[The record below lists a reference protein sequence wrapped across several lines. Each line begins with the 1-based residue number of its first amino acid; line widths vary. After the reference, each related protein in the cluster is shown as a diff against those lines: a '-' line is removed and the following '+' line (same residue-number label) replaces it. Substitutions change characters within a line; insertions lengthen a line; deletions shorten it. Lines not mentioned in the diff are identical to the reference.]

1 MHIIENHKSKCF
13 KLARCIAI
21 IIALLLNLAINL
33 QSQTQ
38 NKERETFKKLQGFD
52 KYMEKILKDWNAPGI
67 GVGIVVDDKLVFAK
81 GYGYRDYGKKLPF
94 TATTLCPIAS
104 NSKLFTTVAAGLLVE
119 EGKLTWDKP
128 VRESVPS
135 VRFFNDE
142 LNNTVTLRD
151 MLAHRTGITR
161 HDMIWYKADFTRQ
174 ELYERLKFLEPKEP
188 LRVTFLY
195 NNMMYA
201 AAGYIIELQSGKAW
215 EAFVKERIFT
225 PLEMNNTIYTIDDML
240 KQPDCGVPFTEKR
253 DTTEIYQIP
262 YYEEMAGV
270 APAGAIISNIQDMS
284 HWLIALMNEGKY
296 IGKQV
301 LPLNVL
307 KATLEP
313 AIALPNTLGE
323 TRGFWEVMNSAYG
336 MARWT
341 ASYRGYLLTYHGGD
355 IDGFHSQVSLMPQER
370 IGVIVFVIGDHC
382 ASLYNIVSYNVY
394 ERLLGID
401 QTPWSERWL
410 DIRLKGKKA
419 GKEARA
425 KAGAERIPD
434 TKPSHALTDYAGEYE
449 HPAYGILKIG
459 FTDGQLQF
467 DFHKIQFPMT
477 HFHYER
483 FDTPDDERYGKWSV
497 NFVTSPQGDVDKAV
511 MSLDEG
517 EVTFTRKPET
527 VDSKL
532 MQRLT
537 GTYETATGYKF
548 QVVFREVDSSLYLV
562 MPGQPDEKLIPYKGL
577 KFRMQQ
583 FSDLVFEF
591 VEENGQIKALKQRD
605 PSGEYV
611 FTRK

>member
-1 MHIIENHKSKCF
+1 MRTIKNHKSILYKV
-13 KLARCIAI
+13 AQSIAI
-21 IIALLLNLAINL
+21 MCILILALVINL

-38 NKERETFKKLQGFD
+38 KKERETSKRLQGFD
-52 KYMEKILKDWNAPGI
+52 SYMEKIVKDWNVPGI
-67 GVGIVVDDKLVFAK
+67 GVGIVVDDKLVFTR
-81 GYGYRDYGKKLPF
+81 GYGYRDYEKKLPF

-104 NSKLFTTVAAGLLVE
+104 NTKLFTAVAAGLLVE
-119 EGKLTWDKP
+119 EGKLSWDKP
-128 VRESVPS
+128 VRDAVPS
-135 VRFFNDE
+135 IRFFNDA
-142 LNNTVTLRD
+142 LNSTITLRD

-161 HDMIWYKADFTRQ
+161 HDMIWYKSDFTRK

-201 AAGYIIELQSGKAW
+201 ATGYIIELQSGKSW
-215 EAFVKERIFT
+215 EEFVRERIFA
-225 PLEMNNTIYTIDDML
+225 PLGMNSTVYTIADML
-240 KQPDCGVPFTEKR
+240 KQPDYGVPFTEKR
-253 DTTEIYQIP
+253 DTTEIYKIP

-270 APAGAIISNIQDMS
+270 APAGAIISNIQDLS

-296 IGKQV
+296 AGKQV
-301 LPLNVL
+301 LPSNVL

-341 ASYRGYLLTYHGGD
+341 ASYRGHLLAYHGGD
-355 IDGFHSQVSLMPQER
+355 IDGFHSQVSFMPQER

-382 ASLYNIVSYNVY
+382 ASLYNTVSYHVY
-394 ERLLGID
+394 ERLLGLD
-401 QTPWSERWL
+401 QTPWSDRWL
-410 DIRLKGKKA
+410 EVRLKGKKA

-425 KAGAERIPD
+425 KAGADRIPD
-434 TKPSHALTDYAGEYE
+434 TKPSHALADYAGDYE

-459 FTDGQLQF
+459 LQDEQLQF

-497 NFVTSPQGDVDKAV
+497 SFVTNPQGDVDKAV
-511 MSLDEG
+511 MSLDEA
-517 EVTFTRKPET
+517 EATFTRKPESL
-527 VDSKL
+527 DPEL
-532 MQRLT
+532 LQQLA
-537 GTYETATGYKF
+537 GTYETATGFKF
-548 QVVFREVDSSLYLV
+548 QVVLKEEDSCLYFV
-562 MPGQPDEKLIPYKGL
+562 VPGQPDEKLIHYKGL
-577 KFRMQQ
+577 KFRIQD
-583 FSDLVFEF
+583 FSDLVLEF